1 MANENYSFECYIP
14 IMDTETLDRRIS
26 DLTAALGDPTRRAIY
41 IAVRES
47 AEPLTTSQIAGLF
60 EIHPNVA
67 RHHLD
72 RLADEGYLQV
82 SHRRPGGAER
92 AGRPAKCY
100 EVTDKEVTVHFAP
113 RRFEMLA
120 EMLFKVI
127 EELEVENVS
136 EIAERVGRSYGEQL
150 ASEIGAQDEPGYDG
164 AVQAVAS
171 AMTGLGFSMDP
182 DVAGQRLL
190 TSHCP
195 FGETATNHPEVICS
209 LDRGIV
215 SGLFGA
221 LSFPCNPV
229 VIPHQRL
236 DDDCITQVPVSI
248 G

>member
-1 MANENYSFECYIP
+1 
-14 IMDTETLDRRIS
+14 MDTKTLETRIS

-47 AEPLTTSQIAGLF
+47 PEPLTTSQVAELF

-67 RHHLD
+67 RHHLE

-82 SHRRPGGAER
+82 SHHRRAGVER

-100 EVTDKEVTVHFAP
+100 EATDKEVTVHFAP

-120 EMLFKVI
+120 EMLFDVI
-127 EELEVENVS
+127 AELNVDNVS
-136 EIAERVGRSYGEQL
+136 EIAEQVGRSYGEKL
-150 ASEIGAQDEPGYDG
+150 ASEIGATDEPGYAD
-164 AVQAVAS
+164 AVQAVAT

-182 DVAGQRLL
+182 DVAGERLL

-195 FGETATNHPEVICS
+195 FGETATSHPEVICS

-215 SGLFGA
+215 TGLFGA

-236 DDDCITQVPVSI
+236 DDDCITQVPVQVT
-248 G
+248 GNR

>member
-1 MANENYSFECYIP
+1 
-14 IMDTETLDRRIS
+14 MDTDTLNRRIS

-47 AEPLTTSQIAGLF
+47 AEPLTTSNVASLF

-72 RLADEGYLQV
+72 RLTEEGYLRV
-82 SHRRPGGAER
+82 SHRKASASER
-92 AGRPAKCY
+92 GRPAKCY
-100 EVTDKEVTVHFAP
+100 EATNKEVTVHFAP

-127 EELEVENVS
+127 EELGVDNVS
-136 EIAERVGRSYGEQL
+136 AVAEKVGREYGEQL
-150 ASEIGAQDEPGYDG
+150 AAEIGAQDDPGYDD

-221 LSFPCNPV
+221 LSYPCDPV

-236 DDDCITQVPVSI
+236 DDDCITKVPVKI
-248 G
+248 A

>member
-1 MANENYSFECYIP
+1 
-14 IMDTETLDRRIS
+14 MDTETLDRSIS

-47 AEPLTTSQIAGLF
+47 PEPMTASRVASLF

-72 RLADEGYLQV
+72 RLISDGWLKPTQ
-82 SHRRPGGAER
+82 RRPGGTV
-92 AGRPAKCY
+92 AGRPARGY
-100 EVTDKEVTVHFAP
+100 EATAKEVTVHFAP
-113 RRFEMLA
+113 RRFEMLT
-120 EMLFKVI
+120 EMLFQVLD
-127 EELEVENVS
+127 ELAPEDVS
-136 EIAERVGRSYGEQL
+136 AVAEKVGRAYGERL
-150 ASEIGAQDEPGYDG
+150 ASEIGGPDDPGYED
-164 AVQAVAS
+164 AIRAVAV

-182 DVAGQRLL
+182 DIEGQRLL

-215 SGLFGA
+215 AGLFRG
-221 LSFPCNPV
+221 LSVNCDPV
-229 VIPHQRL
+229 VIPHKAL
-236 DDDCITQVPVSI
+236 DEECVTKVPVRI